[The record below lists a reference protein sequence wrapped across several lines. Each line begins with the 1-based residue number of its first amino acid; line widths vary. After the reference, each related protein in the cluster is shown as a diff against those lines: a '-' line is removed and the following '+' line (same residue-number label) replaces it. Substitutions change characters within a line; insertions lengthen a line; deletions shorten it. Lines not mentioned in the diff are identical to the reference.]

1 MKNLKYLFSLCLTLA
16 LFTACEE
23 DTYEFGDITTP
34 TNLAVT
40 VDVVGLDA
48 ENPNGDGSGVVNF
61 NASAEGAITYKYIF
75 NGAEEMVAS
84 GVLEKSFYAVGV
96 NSYDVTVVAYGTAGS
111 PSSTTFTIEV
121 LATYTPPADL
131 VQALTGGSSK
141 TWRVKSEV
149 GQHFGLGPV
158 GGLIPCEWYGAG
170 PEDKVG
176 TGTYDDRWTFNSD
189 GTLNHMTNGTIFGR
203 SAQVY
208 AELGNNGTGGEDG
221 ADVLNYEYADYTEN
235 WNIIDP
241 GQISIKLTNN
251 AFFTYYTGG
260 NHTYELWDY
269 NENELY
275 LRTVDGAGEFTWW
288 MILVAE

>member
-1 MKNLKYLFSLCLTLA
+1 M
-16 LFTACEE
+16 
-23 DTYEFGDITTP
+23 
-34 TNLAVT
+34 
-40 VDVVGLDA
+40 
-48 ENPNGDGSGVVNF
+48 
-61 NASAEGAITYKYIF
+61 
-75 NGAEEMVAS
+75 
-84 GVLEKSFYAVGV
+84 
-96 NSYDVTVVAYGTAGS
+96 
-111 PSSTTFTIEV
+111 
-121 LATYTPPADL
+121 
-131 VQALTGGSSK
+131 
-141 TWRVKSEV
+141 KSEV
-149 GQHFGLGPV
+149 ANHFGLGPP
-158 GGLIPCEWYGAG
+158 GGVVTCEWYGAG
-170 PEDKVG
+170 PDDKVG

-208 AELGNNGTGGEDG
+208 ADLGNNGTGSEDG

-260 NHTYELWDY
+260 SHTYELWDY

-275 LRTVDGAGEFTWW
+275 IRTVDGAGEFTWW